1 MEHLFDVQACLWLS
15 SRSKEQWNIWLRL
28 TRMSSHTSISWDQNI
43 TKCFSRIISCWNLQ
57 LKMSLKGSIFKIS
70 KSGVYFKQE
79 SNPPK
84 LKNVWEQVVS
94 ILGFGRPTTHF
105 FVTKMNKSGQ
115 ATIMNF
121 SFFPHRPF
129 ADQFVCQKYDNVME
143 FMCDMQY
150 VWLSSLQLIS
160 PLYHQLHLPLIN
172 NLYTTQI
179 TQLLSIIWF
188 PQATYLL
195 FLSIFPISC
204 KAFRLRVIELKLWLV
219 HK

>member
-1 MEHLFDVQACLWLS
+1 MIELLFDVQACLWLS

-28 TRMSSHTSISWDQNI
+28 TRMSSHTSISWNQNI

-57 LKMSLKGSIFKIS
+57 LKMSLRGSIFKIS

-105 FVTKMNKSGQ
+105 FATKMNKSGQ

-150 VWLSSLQLIS
+150 GPCSWLALPIIS
-160 PLYHQLHLPLIN
+160 CTCLLSIPCICNSNHTALIN
-172 NLYTTQI
+172 NLVPSSN
-179 TQLLSIIWF
+179 LFAVSLNF
-188 PQATYLL
+188 PYLL
-195 FLSIFPISC
+195 
-204 KAFRLRVIELKLWLV
+204 
-219 HK
+219 

>member
-1 MEHLFDVQACLWLS
+1 
-15 SRSKEQWNIWLRL
+15 
-28 TRMSSHTSISWDQNI
+28 
-43 TKCFSRIISCWNLQ
+43 
-57 LKMSLKGSIFKIS
+57 MSLKGLIFKIS
-70 KSGVYFKQE
+70 KSGIYFKQE

-84 LKNVWEQVVS
+84 LKNVWEKVVS
-94 ILGFGRPTTHF
+94 VLGFGRPTTHF
-105 FVTKMNKSGQ
+105 FATKMNKSGQ

-188 PQATYLL
+188 PQATYSL
-195 FLSIFPISC
+195 FLSIFPPTY
-204 KAFRLRVIELKLWLV
+204 KACRFWVRELKLWLD